1 MTPRSKIDDLIA
13 ARLPDDLRPT
23 PVLRWAGDETECD
36 DSPIVDERLLAD
48 LEWLER
54 RQNDQESR
62 ARLEESLNR
71 CAAAWNEL
79 VAQHQ
84 QLVEYRE
91 QLLAWRQHAGDSL
104 AQRQQRLDQ
113 QKAAIREVARRLE
126 AVWRAV
132 APGGEAPALER
143 LLGEIRQRIAD
154 GCYPPGEVV
163 LWIAD
168 GLAAYAAGDPV
179 GKHLEQKAP
188 TVVVLKLVLKVGE
201 YENAAER
208 VATVVDPAGVIM
220 TTGLGSSR
228 GGTKVAIESAR
239 VVFPGDEKEYDAVL
253 GAFDSRL
260 GLSFFRIKDLG
271 GKKIASVNL
280 DDVVEPKVGDEL
292 FGVSRLEE

>member
-1 MTPRSKIDDLIA
+1 M
-13 ARLPDDLRPT
+13 
-23 PVLRWAGDETECD
+23 
-36 DSPIVDERLLAD
+36 RLLAP
-48 LEWLER
+48 
-54 RQNDQESR
+54 
-62 ARLEESLNR
+62 
-71 CAAAWNEL
+71 AA
-79 VAQHQ
+79 
-84 QLVEYRE
+84 
-91 QLLAWRQHAGDSL
+91 LLASL
-104 AQRQQRLDQ
+104 L
-113 QKAAIREVARRLE
+113 
-126 AVWRAV
+126 AVG
-132 APGGEAPALER
+132 PS
-143 LLGEIRQRIAD
+143 
-154 GCYPPGEVV
+154 
-163 LWIAD
+163 
-168 GLAAYAAGDPV
+168 AYAAGDPV

-292 FGVSRLEE
+292 FGVSRLEEGFDYAPFYGRSEVVGQITKPRAMWMVTGPIVTALAHPLYAADGRAAGILIQQQGVSEGPRWSKTFLLPMSAAKAVIAQAVERSAKALEDAKAAEKDGAGGAGTAPPERKDGDGGEPAPGDGPPPGMGG